1 MYKIYIPLFVILL
14 FSCSIKI
21 RYIGKSLPPTKSIDV
36 FISEKSIKRPFEY
49 IGKGYIG
56 GFGFIKNQNTIQ
68 RKAEHLAREK
78 GADAVLIIDYYI
90 PNTGGTNI
98 TSVFRTDSIGRG
110 AVTTGNTSI
119 SPTTSSGYNIL
130 FLKYNR

>member
-1 MYKIYIPLFVILL
+1 MYKIYISLFVILL
-14 FSCSIKI
+14 LSCSIKI

-110 AVTTGNTSI
+110 TVITGNTSI